1 LLASHDCVFWLDRAN
16 IMALLGQAVLLGRNC
31 ENAAYWFFPTEFDE
45 NIQAA
50 SQGYISGN
58 EGVFGID
65 NAYNTKIDGLS
76 VRCVMDY

>member
-1 LLASHDCVFWLDRAN
+1 
-16 IMALLGQAVLLGRNC
+16 MALLGQAVLLGRNC